1 MFEKVKAA
9 FYGIQHLR
17 AEREKDR
24 REAEARNPIPASQ
37 QEWPNHDE
45 SWLEFMARKEYE
57 GVHTAGP
64 VTTVLCLMGAAVI
77 VLLALVDAL
86 DQGLL

>member
-24 REAEARNPIPASQ
+24 REAEARAPIPASK

-57 GVHTAGP
+57 GKHRNDSVGTALA
-64 VTTVLCLMGAAVI
+64 TVLAIVI
-77 VLLALVDAL
+77 VMFVLVEKL